1 MNHNR
6 GKSLIICDICLMN
19 IVLLGYM
26 GSGKSA
32 VGGRLAN
39 LMGLEFI
46 DLDLLIEQKI
56 GKSISEIFD
65 QKGAVYFRKKETE
78 ILKEVLNFKH
88 SAVIALGGGTPVY
101 GDNLKWINDSNSCLS
116 VYLKISVKPLVQRLW
131 TERLKRPLIAG
142 LATPAE
148 LEEFIRKHLFE
159 RAFVYQQAHCQ
170 IDVSDMDLEQA
181 ALAVQDAVQKGLD
194 SN

>member
-1 MNHNR
+1 
-6 GKSLIICDICLMN
+6 
-19 IVLLGYM
+19 M

-78 ILKEVLNFKH
+78 ILKQVLNSKN

-101 GDNLKWINDSNSCLS
+101 GDNLKWINNSNSCLS

-142 LATPAE
+142 LATPEE

-170 IDVSDMDLEQA
+170 IDVSEMDLEQA

>member
-1 MNHNR
+1 
-6 GKSLIICDICLMN
+6 
-19 IVLLGYM
+19 M

-32 VGGRLAN
+32 IGGRLAN

-46 DLDLLIEQKI
+46 DLDLLIEQQI

-78 ILKEVLNFKH
+78 ILKQVLNSKN

-101 GDNLKWINDSNSCLS
+101 GDNLKWINDSKSCLS

-131 TERLKRPLIAG
+131 SERLKRPLIAG
-142 LATPAE
+142 LATPEE